1 MEFKLWFESLE
12 TISDKIFSR
21 RESNLKISSNKI
33 LQAVGINSKKPLQII
48 GKGSLATVYK
58 HPVDPTKII
67 KVTGDSRDYKNLI
80 NATKR
85 NIPDIP
91 KVYNSAKLSNN
102 TFILVLDYIS
112 GTIIPYSTSALHA
125 LIQGENFD
133 DLSEA
138 IKNIFDESDNER
150 NKILDNYSTNN
161 HNERVKLSRLFRT
174 LLNLE
179 RIGIELFDYSEN
191 IIDDGKRYIVIDMG
205 E

>member
-12 TISDKIFSR
+12 TISNKLFSR
-21 RESNLKISSNKI
+21 RETNLKISPNKI

-58 HPVDPTKII
+58 HPVDPTKVI
-67 KVTGDSRDYKNLI
+67 KVTGDAKDYKNLI
-80 NATKR
+80 TATKR

-102 TFILVLDYIS
+102 TFVLVLDYIS
-112 GTIIPYSTSALHA
+112 GTIIPYSTPALHA

-133 DLSEA
+133 DLNEA

-150 NKILDNYSTNN
+150 NKILDNYSRNN
-161 HNERVKLSRLFRT
+161 HNERVKLSRLFKT
-174 LLNLE
+174 LFNLE

-191 IIDDGKRYIVIDMG
+191 IIDNGNRYVVIDMG